1 MKGYVTRKFLLQFI
15 AGAGMI
21 AILGAVLLP
30 ALSRSREA
38 SRRASCQN
46 NLKQMGLVF
55 KMFANE
61 SKGEVYPPLSPHR
74 DNWMVDATALYP
86 EYLTDLEILVCPS
99 SPFRTAVAFSG
110 AGREVTPQPEC
121 VSSLYYIYTGY
132 AICSDEQA
140 VALFDATAN
149 QWPAGS
155 TDDLNLLVPTF
166 PNSGRVSCASQ
177 SDQPVLWDRVP
188 LRPDEF
194 AHLPIGINI
203 LHMDGHVEFVKYS
216 HYNNSSYFPA
226 TRISAETFGS
236 VPPQM
241 PGHCYGSW

>member
-1 MKGYVTRKFLLQFI
+1 MKGHITQKFIIQFI
-15 AGAGMI
+15 AGLALI

-30 ALSRSREA
+30 ALSRARETSRC
-38 SRRASCQN
+38 ASCMN

-61 SKGEVYPPLSPHR
+61 SAGGVYPPLSPYR
-74 DNWMVDATALYP
+74 DNWMVDVTALYP

-99 SPFRTAVAFSG
+99 SPFRGAGAFSTG
-110 AGREVTPQPEC
+110 GTGTVAQPEC
-121 VSSLYYIYTGY
+121 VSSLFYIYTGY
-132 AICSDEQA
+132 AVCSDEQA
-140 VALFDATAN
+140 LALFDATAT
-149 QWPAGS
+149 QWPAN
-155 TDDLNLLVPTF
+155 TMDTLQLAVPEY
-166 PNSGRVSCASQ
+166 PDSARVSCAGQ
-177 SDQPVLWDRVP
+177 SDLPVLWDRVP
-188 LRPDEF
+188 LRPEEF
-194 AHLPIGINI
+194 AHQPLGINI

-226 TRISAETFGS
+226 TRVSAETFGS

>member
-99 SPFRTAVAFSG
+99 SPFRTAVA
-110 AGREVTPQPEC
+110 
-121 VSSLYYIYTGY
+121 
-132 AICSDEQA
+132 
-140 VALFDATAN
+140 
-149 QWPAGS
+149 
-155 TDDLNLLVPTF
+155 
-166 PNSGRVSCASQ
+166 
-177 SDQPVLWDRVP
+177 
-188 LRPDEF
+188 
-194 AHLPIGINI
+194 
-203 LHMDGHVEFVKYS
+203 
-216 HYNNSSYFPA
+216 
-226 TRISAETFGS
+226 
-236 VPPQM
+236 
-241 PGHCYGSW
+241 